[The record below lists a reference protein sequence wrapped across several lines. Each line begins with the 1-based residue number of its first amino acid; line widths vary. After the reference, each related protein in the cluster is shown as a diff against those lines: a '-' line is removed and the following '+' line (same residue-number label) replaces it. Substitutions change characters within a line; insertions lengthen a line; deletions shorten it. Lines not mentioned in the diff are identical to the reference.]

1 MKKNYQSI
9 VNLKSIL
16 LLAGI
21 SLVGLLPAQS
31 VSFASENLTTRLQK
45 ISLQTGRNIAFDNT
59 MLQNTNAPSVE
70 GDSKSAEQLIRK
82 SLSGTAFTYRPL
94 GESSFMIVQR
104 NQSLGKGRVSGKIFD
119 EVGAPLAGAVISVN
133 PEGITIVTGNNGD
146 FSIELPE
153 GQYTLTIRAKGYSTT
168 ILDDV
173 IIKNSETNQV
183 SLSLSPIGKDERI
196 IKEVT
201 ISAAKKQNTVSGLL
215 AKQKKAAELSDGIS
229 AEQISKTPDNDAGD
243 AIKRITGLSTVDNK
257 FVVVRGMG
265 ERWNETALDGVTQP
279 STDPTRKM
287 FSFDLIPTSVIDN
300 IIVSKTATPD
310 MNANFAGGF
319 VQIVTKD
326 IPTEPFFNFSMGSSY
341 NDISTFKEQLGRKV
355 RKYDYLA
362 FDDGSRNLPIGQV
375 KTLLQLSSENGDNA
389 QTNPELLEQSK
400 LFKYDNFTTY
410 RSNTP
415 LGIQYQASGGT
426 YFNLNH
432 NSSNKLGFVA
442 ALSYRNRQEQEEI
455 KNFERGNYRRYFT
468 NKSGDLIERSTRNTG
483 GNYEFNTT
491 WSALFNVGA
500 QLGKNRFTL
509 RNIYSRVFDQRLNRI
524 LGWSYDDTSE
534 GTAPSIIEETNRPIF
549 SALLQNKLEGTHQL
563 GKVKWDWA
571 ISRTEINRDQKDVTY
586 LNFINKKIGDEY
598 FYYTMPDVLGNTFKR
613 VPFGRGSYLYNEK
626 DYNWETS
633 FSYPFILGSFKNNL
647 KVGYFGAAK
656 EATQDFFEV
665 SLNAM
670 RSATGSGGYL
680 TPQELLMAPIS
691 VKLDQKNYNPN
702 GFAWVPT
709 WEAGNK
715 FDGKVDQ
722 HAPYIM
728 LDNRWNKFRLVWG
741 LKAEYYLYK
750 DIENTAYKTRWS
762 YEGKTDDKK
771 WQFLPSVN
779 FTYTPWNNFNFRLA
793 YSKSVIRP
801 QFSERNKY
809 PYYEPIMGGEIF
821 NMPIISSVANNYDF
835 KAEWYPSPGEL
846 ISVGLYYKN
855 IDDPVELYRRI
866 TPDAANVFTRL
877 NTKNAK
883 VKGVEVDIQKDF
895 SFISE
900 SLRNLRFIGN
910 LSINDTKVQVE
921 EPSSVDE
928 DGVSFKNEKGES
940 INKQIVYTDNR
951 PLYGQ
956 SPYIFNLGLG
966 YFGDRLGVN
975 ILYNKAGKMLNVVSF
990 DEAGKEYLA
999 PYGKADAQISY
1010 KLMKNKQ
1017 LEIKLNISNIFNED
1031 YVYYNNEN
1039 SYQFNPPNS
1048 DKGRNDVRF
1057 GNPTFYK
1064 KYATLKEGWSEGYD
1078 EKDNVLYRF
1087 NVGRRFTLSFTYNF

>member
-9 VNLKSIL
+9 VNLKNVL
-16 LLAGI
+16 LFAGI
-21 SLVGLLPAQS
+21 GFTGMFSAQN

-45 ISLQTGRNIAFDNT
+45 ISLQTGRNIAFDT
-59 MLQNTNAPSVE
+59 AMLQNANAPFVE
-70 GDSKSAEQLIRK
+70 GDAKSAEQLIRK

-94 GESSFMIVQR
+94 GQDSFMIVQR
-104 NQSLGKGRVSGKIFD
+104 GQALGRGRISGRILD
-119 EVGAPLAGAVISVN
+119 EVGTPVVGAVISIN
-133 PEGITIVTGNNGD
+133 PGGETLVTGNNGD
-146 FSIELPE
+146 FTIELSD
-153 GQYTLTIRAKGYSTT
+153 GQYTLTIKAKGYSTT
-168 ILDDV
+168 ILNDV
-173 IIKNSETNQV
+173 IVKNNETNQIA
-183 SLSLSPIGKDERI
+183 LSINPIGKDEQI

-229 AEQISKTPDNDAGD
+229 AEQIAKTPDNDAGD

-265 ERWNETALDGVTQP
+265 ERWNETALDGVVQP

-362 FDDGSRNLPIGQV
+362 FDDGSRDLPIGQV
-375 KTLLQLSSENGDNA
+375 KTLSQLAIENGGQA
-389 QTNPELLEQSK
+389 QTNPELFDQSK

-410 RSNTP
+410 RSSTP

-426 YFNLNH
+426 YFNLSKRN
-432 NSSNKLGFVA
+432 NNKLGFVA

-468 NKSGDLIERSTRNTG
+468 NKNGNLEERDTRNTG

-500 QLGKNRFTL
+500 QIGKNRFTL

-524 LGWSYDDTSE
+524 LGWSYDDASV
-534 GTAPSIIEETNRPIF
+534 GTAPNIEEVNRPVF
-549 SALLQNKLEGTHQL
+549 SALLQNKLEGAHQL

-571 ISRTEINRDQKDVTY
+571 VSRTEINRDQKDVTY
-586 LNFINKKIGDEY
+586 TFLINKKIGDEY

-613 VPFGRGSYLYNEK
+613 MPIGRGSYLYNEK

-633 FSYPFILGSFKNNL
+633 FSFPFMIGNL
-647 KVGYFGAAK
+647 KSNLKAGYFGTTK

-670 RSATGSGGYL
+670 RVLGSGAYL
-680 TPQELLMAPIS
+680 TPQELLIAPIS
-691 VKLDQKNYNPN
+691 VKLDQKNYNST

-709 WEAGNK
+709 WEAGNR
-715 FDGKVDQ
+715 FEGKVDQ
-722 HAPYIM
+722 HAPYLMI
-728 LDNRWNKFRLVWG
+728 DNRWKKFRLVWG
-741 LKAEYYLYK
+741 LKAEYYQYR
-750 DIENTAYKTRWS
+750 DIENTAYTLRWP

-779 FTYTPWNNFNFRLA
+779 FTYNPWSNFNFRLA

-883 VKGVEVDIQKDF
+883 VKGIEVDIQKDF
-895 SFISE
+895 GFISE
-900 SLRNLRFIGN
+900 GLKNLKFIGN
-910 LSINDTKVQVE
+910 FSVNETKVKVE
-921 EPSSVDE
+921 EFSSIDE
-928 DGVSFKNEKGES
+928 DGTSFLGPDGKAQNRLVEYE
-940 INKQIVYTDNR
+940 DNR

-956 SPYIFNLGLG
+956 SPYVFNLGLG

-975 ILYNKAGKMLNVVSF
+975 VLYNKAGKMLNVVSF

-1031 YVYYNNEN
+1031 YIYYNNEN

-1048 DKGRNDVRF
+1048 DKGRSDVRF
-1057 GNPTFYK
+1057 VNPAFYK

-1078 EKDNVLYRF
+1078 TKDNVLYRF
-1087 NVGRRFTLSFTYNF
+1087 NAGRRFTLSFTYNF